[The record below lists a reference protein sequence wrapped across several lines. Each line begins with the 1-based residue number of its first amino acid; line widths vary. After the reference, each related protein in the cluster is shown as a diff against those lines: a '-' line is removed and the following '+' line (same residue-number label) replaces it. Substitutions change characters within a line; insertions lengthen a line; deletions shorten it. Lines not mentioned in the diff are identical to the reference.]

1 MRAFPRTI
9 TYVLLA
15 VALTTTAYVFRG
27 QLADAPIVTTVAD
40 GLGWRAGMAHEPRR
54 VTSASYLALKSTS
67 TRGVNSFLAFG
78 PRRPNDGC

>member
-27 QLADAPIVTTVAD
+27 QLADAPIVTTVAVTGSD
-40 GLGWRAGMAHEPRR
+40 GEREWRPRR